1 MLAAAAGAGTRPD
14 QLIVRGIRAK
24 LGRVSGSAPR
34 DGVCHINGVAPD
46 DLRIDRNSFGGMGR
60 GDEYKT
66 GYKQDE
72 DDSDQPARHNEF
84 LMMDLVKRA
93 TMIGVMLPLDL

>member
-1 MLAAAAGAGTRPD
+1 
-14 QLIVRGIRAK
+14 
-24 LGRVSGSAPR
+24 
-34 DGVCHINGVAPD
+34 
-46 DLRIDRNSFGGMGR
+46 MGR